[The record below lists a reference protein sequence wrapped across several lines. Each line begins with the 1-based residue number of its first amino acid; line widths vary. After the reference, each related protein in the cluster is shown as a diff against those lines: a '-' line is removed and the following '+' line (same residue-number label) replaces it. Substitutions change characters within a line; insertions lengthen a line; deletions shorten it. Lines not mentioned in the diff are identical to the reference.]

1 MYNREK
7 SIKAVYDS
15 LCEQTSHN
23 FEWLVI
29 NDGSTDKSG
38 EIMDEI
44 IKMHTKSFKIRYN
57 RQENLGLN
65 RTLNRANRHG

>member
-1 MYNREK
+1 MILTIFTPLYNREN

-15 LCEQTSHN
+15 LCKQTSQN

-44 IKMHTKSFKIRYN
+44 IKMHTGSFKIRYYK
-57 RQENLGLN
+57 QKTFL
-65 RTLNRANRHG
+65 